1 MMSEV
6 YRTVIRPVV
15 TEKSSEQYA
24 RLREYT
30 FEADPQ
36 ASKHEIRDA
45 IERLFDVKVTSVRTM
60 VQPSKRRTRGRS
72 QGRRPKWKKALV
84 RLAEG
89 DTIEIF
95 EG

>member
-1 MMSEV
+1 MLDV
-6 YRTVIRPVV
+6 YRAVIRPVV

-30 FEADPQ
+30 FEADPK
-36 ASKHEIRDA
+36 ASKHEIREA

>member
-1 MMSEV
+1 MPEV

-36 ASKHEIRDA
+36 ASKHEIREA

>member
-1 MMSEV
+1 MPDT
-6 YRTVIRPVV
+6 YRTVVRPVV

-30 FEADPQ
+30 FETDPR
-36 ASKHEIRDA
+36 ATKHEIRAA
-45 IERLFDVKVTSVRTM
+45 IEQLFGVKVTRVRTL
-60 VQPSKRRTRGRS
+60 VQPSKLRTRGKS
-72 QGRRPKWKKALV
+72 VGRRPHWKKAFV

-89 DTIEIF
+89 DSIEIF

>member
-1 MMSEV
+1 
-6 YRTVIRPVV
+6 
-15 TEKSSEQYA
+15 
-24 RLREYT
+24 
-30 FEADPQ
+30 
-36 ASKHEIRDA
+36 
-45 IERLFDVKVTSVRTM
+45 M

-84 RLAEG
+84 RLADG

>member
-1 MMSEV
+1 MPDV
-6 YRTVIRPVV
+6 YRAVIRPVV

-24 RLREYT
+24 RLKEYT
-30 FEADPQ
+30 FVADAN
-36 ASKHEIRDA
+36 ASKHEIREA

-84 RLAEG
+84 RLADG